1 MSKVE
6 LQSCYVLHAKPY
18 RDTSSILEV
27 FSREHGRQSLV
38 ARGARSL
45 KSKLQG
51 VLQPFVP
58 LLISWTGRGEL
69 HTLTHAEQIGR
80 AFHLKSDSLMV
91 GFYLNELMIQFMH
104 RDDAHSYIFMR
115 YEQTLTALDRGS
127 DVEPLLRIFERD
139 LLDKTGY
146 GLILDCDVTTGQKIE
161 PDKSYAYYPERGPIE
176 LQVEDE
182 NVMQIHGKTLLA
194 LSGEFIEDKKI
205 LSEAKQLMRYLIS
218 WHMGGKPL
226 KTRELFKQC
235 LF

>member
-18 RDTSSILEV
+18 RDTSSLLEV

-80 AFHLKSDSLMV
+80 SFHLKSDNLMV

-104 RDDAHSYIFMR
+104 RDDPHSHIFAR
-115 YEQTLTALDRGS
+115 YEQTLSELDRACN
-127 DVEPLLRIFERD
+127 VEPLLRLFERD
-139 LLDKTGY
+139 LLDETGY
-146 GLILDCDVTTGQKIE
+146 GLILDCEVNTGHKIE
-161 PDKSYAYYPERGPIE
+161 SDKWYVYYPERGPIE
-176 LQVEDE
+176 WQVKDE
-182 NVMQIHGKTLLA
+182 NLIKIQGKTLLA
-194 LSGEFIEDKKI
+194 LSGKSVEDETI
-205 LSEAKQLMRYLIS
+205 LPEAKQLMRYLIS

-226 KTRELFKQC
+226 KTRALFKQY
-235 LF
+235 LT